1 MWKAGVDCG
10 CGMAVGGN
18 SMLLSAKGD
27 LWSACLRPVS
37 YLPIP
42 PMVVVV
48 VVWLATS
55 SHLLCSLKF
64 VPPSSLLLRL

>member
-10 CGMAVGGN
+10 GGRKQRVAV
-18 SMLLSAKGD
+18 SLEGD
-27 LWSACLRPVS
+27 VWSACLRPVS

-55 SHLLCSLKF
+55 SHLLCSLKL

>member
-1 MWKAGVDCG
+1 
-10 CGMAVGGN
+10 
-18 SMLLSAKGD
+18 MLLSLED
-27 LWSACLRPVS
+27 DVRSDCLRPVS

-42 PMVVVV
+42 SMVVVV

-55 SHLLCSLKF
+55 HLLCSLKL